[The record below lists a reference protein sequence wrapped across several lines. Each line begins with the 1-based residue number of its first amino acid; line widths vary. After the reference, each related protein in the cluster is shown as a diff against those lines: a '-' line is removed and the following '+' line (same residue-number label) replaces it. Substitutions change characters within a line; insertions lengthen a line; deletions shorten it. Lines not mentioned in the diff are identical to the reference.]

1 MPVSHDAL
9 REFVSPVNGRR
20 RQRHRSSSLG
30 MSRRLC
36 QSGQK
41 DQAHSCSI
49 GEMCCLHTPNENK
62 MSHAA
67 VDGVGC
73 KLRVELGKRS

>member
-1 MPVSHDAL
+1 MLAL
-9 REFVSPVNGRR
+9 
-20 RQRHRSSSLG
+20 
-30 MSRRLC
+30 
-36 QSGQK
+36 
-41 DQAHSCSI
+41 A
-49 GEMCCLHTPNENK
+49 PNENK